1 MGIQKSAGKVRKYKV
16 TRNFFPSLQGHLKL
30 HITVQQASMAS
41 PKKKIQACTSMLLH
55 KRLSNFP
62 DCIFV
67 ILPRPC
73 TYQTLV
79 KKMKKKELDCSP
91 LLFLTCEIKH
101 LQFLLQFS
109 QKKNH
114 PKGCFFFFF
123 SSFGPYNQLVLV
135 MKSDSRANMHKTS
148 ICETGFSFLMHYH
161 NVVKKL

>member
-1 MGIQKSAGKVRKYKV
+1 
-16 TRNFFPSLQGHLKL
+16 
-30 HITVQQASMAS
+30 
-41 PKKKIQACTSMLLH
+41 MLLH

-79 KKMKKKELDCSP
+79 KKMKKELDCTYP
-91 LLFLTCEIKH
+91 LLFLACKIKH

-109 QKKNH
+109 QKNH

-135 MKSDSRANMHKTS
+135 MKSDSRANMHKTL

-161 NVVKKL
+161 NVAKQIMRSHDDLYIHPVLGSCVFLGLAKIRMIQIWST